1 MPDRQSKSQ
10 FIGAPSGSVIRLDAQ
25 LFALYAKDC
34 IAQEHVETA
43 DNHINDPTKFSR
55 HNLLN
60 MAAIPAEFFALANA
74 FLFAF
79 HNMLT
84 KKAMRYSNP
93 ATGVISSLLINIV
106 FLWSVSILFVPL
118 SSLTSASILIFV
130 VVGFFQ
136 PGLTRLLTYKGID
149 ALGMAITDPIRATT
163 PLFSAMMAIIFLGE
177 QITLP
182 IIVATLMIIAGITLL
197 SWRSGSVKLAG
208 SAVFLWYPIAAS
220 ALAGASQV
228 VRKFGLAAVPH
239 PFLAAAVT
247 ASSSFVVSL
256 LTLWYVEKSE
266 ETWKMNRQCF
276 WWFLAAGITIS
287 LGMVCIY
294 YALDLGK
301 VSVVIPISS
310 TGPFFSLIFSSLFL
324 RDVERVTGRIV
335 ISAAMIV
342 GGVLLLTIWK

>member
-34 IAQEHVETA
+34 IAQEHIETA

-256 LTLWYVEKSE
+256 LTLWYVEKSQ